1 MENVAHLFRVLA
13 DIWKGFKRVKENT
26 LKHFRDI
33 LMLNFSLKT
42 NINPKADLILGC
54 DLRSN
59 KRSLSVPYLESIVL
73 PQFLKSPH

>member
-13 DIWKGFKRVKENT
+13 DIWKAFKRVKANT
-26 LKHFRDI
+26 LKHFKDI

-42 NINPKADLILGC
+42 NINPKADLILGS

-59 KRSLSVPYLESIVL
+59 KRSFLVPYLESIVL
-73 PQFLKSPH
+73 PRYLKSPH